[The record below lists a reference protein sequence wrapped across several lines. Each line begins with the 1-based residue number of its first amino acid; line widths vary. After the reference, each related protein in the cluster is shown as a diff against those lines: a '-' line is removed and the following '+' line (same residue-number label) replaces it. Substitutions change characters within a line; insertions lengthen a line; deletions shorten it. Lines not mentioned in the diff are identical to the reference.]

1 MAATLKFSGTI
12 SQSDPRQNAVLIV
25 GQTKHLSQVSYEEVK
40 PKFGTHVDRETYSTA
55 VSGLHPSPTDSC
67 SLWLNNATVA
77 ALPSKCSRHNTPSR
91 AHALSK
97 IVKSCLA
104 GGDEFIVLACE
115 RADVLAS
122 ACAIARALPLF
133 CGKSNLSEV
142 ERTVTVEV
150 LLKGAG
156 SDEPLSNGDIS
167 ALSAAAASVRL
178 AAKITD
184 MPCAQMHT
192 DAFLEEVKTV
202 GEELGITPVIIRGEE
217 LNERGFGGL
226 YGVGK
231 AAVRPP
237 ALAVL
242 SHQPNGATQNI
253 AWVGKGIVYDT
264 GGLCIKSK
272 TGMCGMKRDCGG
284 AAGVLGAFYAAVKLG
299 FRQNLHAVL
308 CLAENAVGPTAQR
321 PDDIVTIYSGRT
333 VEINNTDAEGRL
345 VLGDGVAYAQK
356 DLKCDTI
363 VDMATLTGAQGIAT
377 GKYHAGVVTN
387 SEDMELACVRAGQNS
402 GDLVHPLPYTPELH
416 FSEFASVMAD
426 MKNSVA
432 ERSNAQVSCAG
443 LFIHS
448 HIGFDFPGVWLHIDM
463 AAPVYVGERSTG
475 YGVALLNTLF
485 GSMSGN
491 TLLQSIAPGSL
502 CNGTDGQDGNAP
514 KKIRRN

>member
-1 MAATLKFSGTI
+1 MSF
-12 SQSDPRQNAVLIV
+12 
-25 GQTKHLSQVSYEEVK
+25 
-40 PKFGTHVDRETYSTA
+40 
-55 VSGLHPSPTDSC
+55 
-67 SLWLNNATVA
+67 
-77 ALPSKCSRHNTPSR
+77 SKCSRHNTPSR

-104 GGDEFIVLACE
+104 GGDEFIVACME
-115 RADVLAS
+115 WVK
-122 ACAIARALPLF
+122 LPFDPPPSL
-133 CGKSNLSEV
+133 SSVTNLMV
-142 ERTVTVEV
+142 PLRT
-150 LLKGAG
+150 L
-156 SDEPLSNGDIS
+156 P
-167 ALSAAAASVRL
+167 
-178 AAKITD
+178 
-184 MPCAQMHT
+184 
-192 DAFLEEVKTV
+192 
-202 GEELGITPVIIRGEE
+202 
-217 LNERGFGGL
+217 
-226 YGVGK
+226 
-231 AAVRPP
+231 
-237 ALAVL
+237 
-242 SHQPNGATQNI
+242 
-253 AWVGKGIVYDT
+253 VGKGIVYDT